1 MKHLFLDTN
10 VLIDFLAN
18 RKPFALDAAALF
30 DYSLKKKV
38 TLYIATV
45 SNNNIYYI
53 LRQSCSHVE
62 TIKILSEL
70 HEWTEAIDVTKD
82 IIQKAIHAEF
92 KDFEVAIQYFSAKSV
107 QKIDCIVTRDTKDF
121 KKSTIPVMTPKESRT
136 MIESTYL

>member
-45 SNNNIYYI
+45 SYNNIYYI
-53 LRQSCSHVE
+53 LEAVMFSCGDH
-62 TIKILSEL
+62 
-70 HEWTEAIDVTKD
+70 
-82 IIQKAIHAEF
+82 
-92 KDFEVAIQYFSAKSV
+92 
-107 QKIDCIVTRDTKDF
+107 
-121 KKSTIPVMTPKESRT
+121 
-136 MIESTYL
+136 